1 MPALLVSTSSMKRN
15 WSKARA
21 LVVLEE
27 ALDHAL
33 EVGVIAAL
41 FGGVA
46 MLYSLGVLQG

>member
-1 MPALLVSTSSMKRN
+1 MPALLVSTSDMKRN
-15 WSKARA
+15 WSKARV

-27 ALDHAL
+27 ALGHAL

-46 MLYSLGVLQG
+46 MLYSLGVLHG